1 MKSQP
6 SLIDFEVS
14 KGEFVDGG
22 TVSDGSSKG
31 TVCDSGNNENIVLL
45 NIPPKPKKQVIAVP
59 ARMKT

>member
-1 MKSQP
+1 MESQP
-6 SLIDFEVS
+6 SLIDAEKS
-14 KGEFVDGG
+14 DKGLGG

-31 TVCDSGNNENIVLL
+31 TEVCDLGNNDNIVLL